1 MQAARR
7 RLSSPSSDPQ
17 FKGATGLRRIVNACG
32 YSLAGLRHAMAR
44 EAAIRQ
50 ELSACAVLI
59 PAAVLLPVPAVER
72 LLIVLSMLLVV
83 LTEFLNSAIEAAI
96 DRISLDRHPLSGQ
109 AKDLGSAA
117 VAVALLMS
125 ALCWIVIAGPLLL
138 RWLGLVRG

>member
-7 RLSSPSSDPQ
+7 RLISPPSDDQ
-17 FKGATGLRRIVNACG
+17 FKGATGLRRLVNACG
-32 YSLAGLRHAMAR
+32 YSMAGLRHAMAR

-50 ELSACAVLI
+50 ELLACVVLI
-59 PAAVLLPVPAVER
+59 PVAVLLPVPAVER
-72 LLIVLSMLLVV
+72 LLIILSMLLVV

-117 VAVALLMS
+117 VATALLMS
-125 ALCWIVIAGPLLL
+125 ALCWIVIAGPVAVHWLL
-138 RWLGLVRG
+138 G

>member
-7 RLSSPSSDPQ
+7 RLSSPPTNSE
-17 FKGATGLRRIVNACG
+17 FKGATGFRRLVNACS
-32 YSLAGLRHAMAR
+32 YSAAGLRHALKR
-44 EAAIRQ
+44 EAAIRE
-50 ELSACAVLI
+50 ELIACVVLI
-59 PAAVLLPVPAVER
+59 PLAVLLPVPAVER
-72 LLIVLSMLLVV
+72 LLIILSMLLVV

-125 ALCWIVIAGPLLL
+125 ALCWIVIAGPVAM
-138 RWLGLVRG
+138 RWLGFAR